1 MRITFVSNF
10 ELEDISG
17 GWNGINA
24 NVFNELKKVCDIEYV
39 GGINPPFNYLEKAVS
54 KLRRVLHFKGSYS
67 FFAESRLN
75 EINRQLTEKGIRGDQ
90 ILYFGA
96 TPWVKHRFSQPYSV
110 YMDIC
115 FQDYIGLYIGEDQF
129 DRKDIS
135 RIVEQEKF
143 FLENARWIFWGSNW
157 AHKQAEK
164 LYHTTFPNSVITS
177 TGGNIPIPDCISS
190 DPERKLL
197 FISLDFEKKG
207 GHIAYEAF
215 LKVKEKFPDTS
226 LSIIGQKP
234 PGYVLETPG
243 VNYVGLLNKKSPR
256 DIAILQYE
264 LNSSFFLI
272 HPTKMDTMG
281 AVIAEAG
288 YYGLPSIA
296 PDNFGIP
303 DLIENGSTG
312 FMVPL
317 PLSAEKFSVM
327 ILEMMDNMAKYLA
340 MRKNVR
346 EFMVKERS
354 WTGIAN
360 KLVHTL
366 SA

>member
-1 MRITFVSNF
+1 
-10 ELEDISG
+10 
-17 GWNGINA
+17 
-24 NVFNELKKVCDIEYV
+24 
-39 GGINPPFNYLEKAVS
+39 
-54 KLRRVLHFKGSYS
+54 
-67 FFAESRLN
+67 
-75 EINRQLTEKGIRGDQ
+75 
-90 ILYFGA
+90 
-96 TPWVKHRFSQPYSV
+96 
-110 YMDIC
+110 
-115 FQDYIGLYIGEDQF
+115 
-129 DRKDIS
+129 
-135 RIVEQEKF
+135 
-143 FLENARWIFWGSNW
+143 
-157 AHKQAEK
+157 
-164 LYHTTFPNSVITS
+164 
-177 TGGNIPIPDCISS
+177 
-190 DPERKLL
+190 LL

-317 PLSAEKFSVM
+317 PLSAEKFSVL

>member
-115 FQDYIGLYIGEDQF
+115 FKDYIGLYVGEDQF

-135 RIVEQEKF
+135 RIVEQEKL
-143 FLENARWIFWGSNW
+143 FLENADPIDPIDAIYR
-157 AHKQAEK
+157 
-164 LYHTTFPNSVITS
+164 YVI
-177 TGGNIPIPDCISS
+177 
-190 DPERKLL
+190 
-197 FISLDFEKKG
+197 
-207 GHIAYEAF
+207 
-215 LKVKEKFPDTS
+215 
-226 LSIIGQKP
+226 
-234 PGYVLETPG
+234 
-243 VNYVGLLNKKSPR
+243 KKSKSLECKEISFDFR
-256 DIAILQYE
+256 FFFWRHDGYE
-264 LNSSFFLI
+264 L
-272 HPTKMDTMG
+272 
-281 AVIAEAG
+281 
-288 YYGLPSIA
+288 
-296 PDNFGIP
+296 
-303 DLIENGSTG
+303 
-312 FMVPL
+312 
-317 PLSAEKFSVM
+317 
-327 ILEMMDNMAKYLA
+327 
-340 MRKNVR
+340 
-346 EFMVKERS
+346 
-354 WTGIAN
+354 
-360 KLVHTL
+360 
-366 SA
+366 